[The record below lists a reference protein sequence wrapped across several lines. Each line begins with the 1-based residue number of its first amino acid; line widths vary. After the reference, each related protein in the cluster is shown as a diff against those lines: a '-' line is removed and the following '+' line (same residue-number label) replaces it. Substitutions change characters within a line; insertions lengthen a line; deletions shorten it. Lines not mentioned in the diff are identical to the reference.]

1 MKLRIATRRS
11 NLALVQTRWVGEQL
25 RRHFPE
31 LAVEEV
37 HVQTKGDRIQDR
49 PLAQVGGKGL
59 FVSEVEAVVVRGE
72 ADFAV
77 HSLKDVPGDVPL
89 AEGMGILCVPVRED
103 PRDVLVTVDGTDLA
117 SLKLGAKVGTTSRRR
132 VVQLQRQRPDLG
144 FVPLRGNIETRIR
157 KLREGHCDAIV
168 LAAAGLARTGL
179 LDETP
184 HAVLPPDICLPA
196 VGQGALAIEG
206 ALGNETLREQLK
218 AIEDPTTRIQITAE
232 RAMLQKLEGNC
243 HSSIAGHANAA
254 EGRLKLDAMV
264 ASYDGDRMLSATSD
278 TYLDLTSPD
287 AIEQAHQLGEEV
299 ADHLLSQGAR
309 ELIRQAEVAAVQNQ
323 LISNSAADGGG

>member
-1 MKLRIATRRS
+1 MKLRIATRGS
-11 NLALVQTRWVGEQL
+11 NLALVQTRWVGRQL
-25 RRHFPE
+25 RTHFPD
-31 LAVEEV
+31 LDIEEV
-37 HVQTKGDRIQDR
+37 HVKTTGDRIQDR

-59 FVSEVEAVVVRGE
+59 FVSEVEAVVVRGD

-89 AEGMGILCVPVRED
+89 AEGMAILSVPVRED
-103 PRDVLVTVDGTDLA
+103 PRDVLVTIDGVDLH
-117 SLKLGAKVGTTSRRR
+117 SLKRGAKVGTTSRRR

-157 KLREGHCDAIV
+157 KLREGQCDAIV
-168 LAAAGLARTGL
+168 LAAAGLARTGVL
-179 LDETP
+179 RETP
-184 HAVLPPDICLPA
+184 HVVLTPEICLPA

-206 ALGNETLREQLK
+206 PLSDDALRERLR
-218 AIEDPTTRIQITAE
+218 AIEHPTARIQITAE

-243 HSSIAGHANAA
+243 HSSIAGHATAG

-278 TYLDLTSPD
+278 TYLDLASPD
-287 AIEQAHQLGEEV
+287 ALARAHALGEEV

-309 ELIRQAEVAAVQNQ
+309 DLIRQAEVEAMRAQ
-323 LISNSAADGGG
+323 LTSN

>member
-1 MKLRIATRRS
+1 MKLRIATRGS
-11 NLALVQTRWVGEQL
+11 NLALVQTRWVARQL
-25 RRHFPE
+25 RTHFPD
-31 LAVEEV
+31 LDIEEV
-37 HVQTKGDRIQDR
+37 HVKTEGDRIQDR

-89 AEGMGILCVPVRED
+89 AEGMGILSVPVRED
-103 PRDVLVTVDGTDLA
+103 PRDVLVTIDGVDLE
-117 SLKLGAKVGTTSRRR
+117 SLKRGARVGTTSRRR
-132 VVQLQRQRPDLG
+132 VVQLQRQRPDLA

-157 KLREGHCDAIV
+157 KLREGQCDAIV
-168 LAAAGLARTGL
+168 LAAAGLARTGI

-184 HAVLPPDICLPA
+184 HVLLPPDICLPA

-206 ALGNETLREQLK
+206 ALSDERLRYQLR
-218 AIEDPTTRIQITAE
+218 AIEDPSARIQISAE

-243 HSSIAGHANAA
+243 HSSIAGHASAA
-254 EGRLKLDAMV
+254 DGRLKLEAMV

-278 TYLDLTSPD
+278 TYLDLDAPD
-287 AIEQAHQLGEEV
+287 AVARAQELGEDV
-299 ADHLLSQGAR
+299 AEHLFSQGAR
-309 ELIRQAEVAAVQNQ
+309 ELIRQAEVEAMRSQ
-323 LISNSAADGGG
+323 LTSN

>member
-1 MKLRIATRRS
+1 VKLRIATRRS

-31 LAVEEV
+31 LTVEEV
-37 HVQTKGDRIQDR
+37 HVQTQGDRIQDR
-49 PLAQVGGKGL
+49 PLAEVGGKGL
-59 FVSEVEAVVVRGE
+59 FVNEVEAVVVRGE

-89 AEGMGILCVPVRED
+89 AEGMDILSVPVRED
-103 PRDVLVTVDGTDLA
+103 PRDALITVDGTDLA
-117 SLKLGAKVGTTSRRR
+117 SLRRGARVGTTSRRR

-144 FVPLRGNIETRIR
+144 FVPLRGNIETRLR
-157 KLREGHCDAIV
+157 KLREGHCDALV
-168 LAAAGLARTGL
+168 LAVAGLARTGVL
-179 LDETP
+179 AETP
-184 HAVLPPDICLPA
+184 HAILPPDICLPA

-206 ALGNETLREQLK
+206 ALSNETLRAQLK
-218 AIEDPTTRIQITAE
+218 AIEEPTTRIQITAE

-243 HSSIAGHANAA
+243 HSSIAGHANTA
-254 EGRLKLDAMV
+254 EGRLRLDAMV

-287 AIEQAHQLGEEV
+287 AIEQAHRLGEEV
-299 ADHLLSQGAR
+299 ADHLLLQGAR
-309 ELIRQAEVAAVQNQ
+309 ELIRQAELAAVRNQ
-323 LISNSAADGGG
+323 LISN

>member
-1 MKLRIATRRS
+1 MKLRIATRGS
-11 NLALVQTRWVGEQL
+11 NLALVQTRWVGSQL
-25 RRHFPE
+25 RTHFPD
-31 LAVEEV
+31 LDIEEV
-37 HVQTKGDRIQDR
+37 QVKTEGDRIQDR

-89 AEGMGILCVPVRED
+89 AEGMGILSVPVRED
-103 PRDVLVTVDGTDLA
+103 PRDVLVTIDGVDLE
-117 SLKLGAKVGTTSRRR
+117 SLKRGARVGTTSRRR
-132 VVQLQRQRPDLG
+132 VVQLQRQRPDLA

-157 KLREGHCDAIV
+157 KLREGQCDAIV
-168 LAAAGLARTGL
+168 LAAAGLARTGI

-184 HAVLPPDICLPA
+184 HVLLPPDICLPA

-206 ALGNETLREQLK
+206 ALSDERLRYQLR
-218 AIEDPTTRIQITAE
+218 AIEDPTARIQISAE

-243 HSSIAGHANAA
+243 HSSIAGHASAA
-254 EGRLKLDAMV
+254 DGRLKLEAMV

-278 TYLDLTSPD
+278 TYLDLQAAD
-287 AIEQAHQLGEEV
+287 AVARAHELGEDV
-299 ADHLLSQGAR
+299 AEHLFSQGAR
-309 ELIRQAEVAAVQNQ
+309 ELIRQAEVEAMRSQ
-323 LISNSAADGGG
+323 LTSN

>member
-1 MKLRIATRRS
+1 VKLRIATRRS

-37 HVQTKGDRIQDR
+37 QVQTQGDRIQDR
-49 PLAQVGGKGL
+49 PLAEVGGKGL

-89 AEGMGILCVPVRED
+89 AEGMGILSVPVRED
-103 PRDVLVTVDGTDLA
+103 PRDALLTTDGIDLG
-117 SLKLGAKVGTTSRRR
+117 SLKRGAKVGTTSRRR
-132 VVQLQRQRPDLG
+132 VVQLQRQRPDLE

-168 LAAAGLARTGL
+168 LAAAGLARTGVL
-179 LDETP
+179 AETP
-184 HAVLPPDICLPA
+184 HVVLPPDICLPA

-206 ALGNETLREQLK
+206 SLDNDALRSQLQT
-218 AIEDPTTRIQITAE
+218 IEDSTTRIRITAE

-243 HSSIAGHANAA
+243 HSSIAGYANAA
-254 EGRLKLDAMV
+254 EGRLQLDAMV

-278 TYLDLTSPD
+278 TYLDLEAAD
-287 AIEQAHQLGEEV
+287 AIERAHQLGEEV
-299 ADHLLSQGAR
+299 AEHLLSQGAR
-309 ELIRQAEVAAVQNQ
+309 ALIRAAELAAVRNQ
-323 LISNSAADGGG
+323 LISN